1 MAVALILVGLA
12 IFVVSIVCLIR
23 PIQTIGIS
31 SRLRASFLLVAG
43 VVTLAICSPFVT
55 AQAAAPDPRIDQ
67 VDRVISLTK
76 ALVKGVEQCFNPS
89 HTKGNTAAKNRLI
102 KLENTALSA
111 KSSLTSGDAPKLA
124 QSAAELE
131 AQWETF
137 SEKAPIAARFHCDT
151 QRECMELGFEGHPDY
166 PHCKPVHGNKH
177 ANVQYIQF
185 QQLLRIIP
193 QLLDDLSPRS

>member
-1 MAVALILVGLA
+1 MPSTIAAAL
-12 IFVVSIVCLIR
+12 SI
-23 PIQTIGIS
+23 
-31 SRLRASFLLVAG
+31 
-43 VVTLAICSPFVT
+43 TLAICSPFVT

-67 VDRVISLTK
+67 VDRVISLAK

-89 HTKGNTAAKNRLI
+89 HTKGNTAAKSRLI

-124 QSAAELE
+124 QTAAELE
-131 AQWETF
+131 AQWQAF

-151 QRECMELGFEGHPDY
+151 QRRCMELGFEGHPNY
-166 PHCKPVHGNKH
+166 PHCQPVNGNKH

-185 QQLLRIIP
+185 QQLLQILP
-193 QLLDDLSPRS
+193 QVLDDLNPRS

>member
-1 MAVALILVGLA
+1 MPSTIAAAL
-12 IFVVSIVCLIR
+12 SI
-23 PIQTIGIS
+23 
-31 SRLRASFLLVAG
+31 
-43 VVTLAICSPFVT
+43 TLAICSPFVT

-151 QRECMELGFEGHPDY
+151 QRECMELGFEGHPNY
-166 PHCKPVHGNKH
+166 PHCQPVHGNKH

-185 QQLLRIIP
+185 QQLLRILP